1 MEWATI
7 VALILRYLPQVAS
20 FVLSLEAKR
29 LADLDADK
37 IMKKDAKKLK
47 DALESETDEEANRI
61 TRNIFNSN

>member
-1 MEWATI
+1 MNFATI
-7 VALILRYLPQVAS
+7 VALIIRFLPQVAE

-29 LADLDADK
+29 RADLDADK
-37 IMKKDAKKLK
+37 IMKKDSKKLK